1 MHTHSLE
8 PWSHGHVFLGDRH
21 DRHARRTWA
30 VVALTAVTMVVEIAG
45 GTWFGSMALVADGW
59 HMSTHA
65 AALGIAALAYRFA
78 RRHAED
84 PRFTFGTGKFGD
96 LAAFASAIILG
107 LVALLIGAESVD
119 RLLHP
124 APIGFG
130 QAIPIAILG
139 LAVNL
144 ASVWLLHDDHD
155 DHGHH
160 GHAHG
165 GHSHGGHGGHGHGG
179 HGHDT
184 NFRAAYI
191 HVLADALTSV
201 LAIAALAY
209 HFARRHADDPRFSF
223 GTGKF
228 GDLAAFASAIILGL
242 IALLIG
248 AESLDRLLHPVAIGF
263 GPAIPIAVLGL
274 AVNVASVWLLHDDH
288 GHNDHGHGHGGHGH
302 SHGGH
307 GHGGHDTN
315 FRAAYVHV
323 LADALTSVLAIAALL
338 GGRYLGLAWLDPA
351 MGLVGTAVILAWS
364 WSLLRTAG
372 LVLLDARPSAAA
384 TREIRE
390 RLESGGDRI
399 SDLHLWQVGPGHRA
413 AVIALVSDDPQP
425 PAHYKARLAG
435 VRGLSHVTVEVQPCP
450 GHAAA

>member
-8 PWSHGHVFLGDRH
+8 PWTHGHTFLGDRH

-30 VVALTAVTMVVEIAG
+30 VVVLTAATMVAEIAG
-45 GTWFGSMALVADGW
+45 GTWLGSMALVADGW

-65 AALGIAALAYRFA
+65 AALGIAALSYR
-78 RRHAED
+78 
-84 PRFTFGTGKFGD
+84 
-96 LAAFASAIILG
+96 
-107 LVALLIGAESVD
+107 
-119 RLLHP
+119 
-124 APIGFG
+124 
-130 QAIPIAILG
+130 
-139 LAVNL
+139 
-144 ASVWLLHDDHD
+144 
-155 DHGHH
+155 
-160 GHAHG
+160 
-165 GHSHGGHGGHGHGG
+165 
-179 HGHDT
+179 
-184 NFRAAYI
+184 
-191 HVLADALTSV
+191 
-201 LAIAALAY
+201 
-209 HFARRHADDPRFSF
+209 FARRHADDPRFSF

-248 AESLDRLLHPVAIGF
+248 AESLDRLLHPTPIGF

-274 AVNVASVWLLHDDH
+274 AVNLASVWLLHDDH
-288 GHNDHGHGHGGHGH
+288 DDHDDHGRRGHAHGGHGHGGHG
-302 SHGGH
+302 

-315 FRAAYVHV
+315 FRAAYLHV

-351 MGLVGTAVILAWS
+351 MGLVGTVVILAWS

-372 LVLLDARPSAAA
+372 LVLLDARPSPAA
-384 TREIRE
+384 TAEIRA
-390 RLESGGDRI
+390 RLEKDGDRV

-413 AVIALVSDDPQP
+413 AVIALVSDAPQP

-450 GHAAA
+450 GHAGAH